1 VITGAASGIG
11 RATADAASAAGMRV
25 VLADVEAEP
34 LRRAE
39 AELAGRGAR
48 VTARVTDVRNGSE
61 LIELAELTLRTFGRV
76 DVVHNNAGVILLR
89 ELPEFTLA
97 DWRWV
102 LEVNLLGVIHGV
114 HAFLPILTEQDEG
127 HIVNTASIA
136 GLTPWPGCAPYV
148 VSKYG
153 VVGLS
158 EILYSELHQRGSS
171 VGVSVVCPSATS
183 TGLAGAVRNRGDAT
197 AIQRAEARGA
207 PQIDGMD
214 PAEVARAIVDAVR
227 ERRFWV
233 LTHKDELAAVEER
246 HRALMAETNPPAVV
260 TVG

>member
-11 RATADAASAAGMRV
+11 RATAHAAAAAGMRV
-25 VLADVEAEP
+25 VLADIEAEP

-39 AELAGRGAR
+39 AELSGRGAR
-48 VTARVTDVRNGSE
+48 VSARDVRSGAE
-61 LIELAELTLRTFGRV
+61 LGELAELTLRTHGRV
-76 DVVHNNAGVILLR
+76 DLVHNNAGVILLR

-102 LEVNLLGVIHGV
+102 LDVNLIGVINGV

-136 GLTPWPGCAPYV
+136 GLTPWPGCAPYA

-153 VVGLS
+153 IVGLS
-158 EILYSELHQRGSS
+158 EVLYAELRQRGSS
-171 VGVSVVCPSATS
+171 VGVSVVCPAATA
-183 TGLAGAVRNRGDAT
+183 TALAGAVRNRAE
-197 AIQRAEARGA
+197 ASASQRAEAREE
-207 PQIDGMD
+207 PRIDGMD
-214 PAEVARAIVDAVR
+214 PADVARAILEAVR

-233 LTHKDELAAVEER
+233 LTHKDELAAVDER

-260 TVG
+260 SAA